1 MTSSYDAIIRVRAK
15 NRIFEKEAR
24 LKELEKDLEGN
35 SEEIEIL
42 KRELTSDY
50 ELAYGRD

>member
-1 MTSSYDAIIRVRAK
+1 MTSSNDSIIRERAK

-24 LKELEKDLEGN
+24 LKELEKDSERNL
-35 SEEIEIL
+35 EEIEIL
-42 KRELTSDY
+42 KKELASDY